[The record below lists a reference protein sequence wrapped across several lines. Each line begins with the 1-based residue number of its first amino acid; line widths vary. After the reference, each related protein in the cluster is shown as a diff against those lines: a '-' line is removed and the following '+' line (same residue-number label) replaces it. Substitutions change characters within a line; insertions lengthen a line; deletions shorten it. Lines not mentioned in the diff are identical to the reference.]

1 VKDPGTADGRLLVD
15 IDLSIFGRSGARFDA
30 YERAIRREYDH
41 VPERAFAKGRA
52 AILRGFLDRPAIYLT
67 NHFKRRYEPAAREN
81 LRRSVERLEIAG
93 RG

>member
-1 VKDPGTADGRLLVD
+1 
-15 IDLSIFGRSGARFDA
+15 LSIFGRAAARFDA

-41 VPERAFAKGRA
+41 VPEKTFAKGRA
-52 AILRGFLDRPAIYLT
+52 AILRGFLNRPTIYLT

-81 LRRSVERLEIAG
+81 LRRSVERLEIAA